1 MADKFKP
8 QTAHAQPQNVPAK
21 PTEIRR
27 NAPPS
32 QNAPLT
38 FVQAV
43 KASQK
48 QSGNG
53 SWCFE
58 AKNDPSAPISLHSTT
73 ARGTHIEGI
82 NDNAICHS
90 SATLAA
96 LGVTLLR
103 ASDDLH
109 EDKIGYALHKL
120 LHQILQLVSCTIK
133 NADDFDVLTRFYLFK
148 DVIAIA
154 VLAKIPNVEKLVT
167 KLVLVCGL
175 IVSCSSILN
184 EKWRYNDL
192 AITASLLNHLIAHG
206 LMTLTGD
213 QARSAKDWVGMLNG
227 GVQVMKQNYG
237 HYRTRLRSQED

>member
-48 QSGNG
+48 QSGNR

-58 AKNDPSAPISLHSTT
+58 AKNDPSVPISLHSTT
-73 ARGTHIEGI
+73 ARGTPIEGI
-82 NDNAICHS
+82 NDYAIWHS
-90 SATLAA
+90 SATLSA

-103 ASDDLH
+103 AS

-120 LHQILQLVSCTIK
+120 LQQILQLVSSTIK

-148 DVIAIA
+148 DIIAI
-154 VLAKIPNVEKLVT
+154 VVSAKIANVEKLVT

-227 GVQVMKQNYG
+227 GVQVMKQKYG
-237 HYRTRLRSQED
+237 QYRTRLRSQED

>member
-58 AKNDPSAPISLHSTT
+58 AKNDPSVPISLHSTT
-73 ARGTHIEGI
+73 ARGTPIEGI
-82 NDNAICHS
+82 NDYAICHS
-90 SATLAA
+90 SATLSA

-103 ASDDLH
+103 ASEEENWVCITQASSANLA
-109 EDKIGYALHKL
+109 IGL
-120 LHQILQLVSCTIK
+120 LH
-133 NADDFDVLTRFYLFK
+133 
-148 DVIAIA
+148 
-154 VLAKIPNVEKLVT
+154 
-167 KLVLVCGL
+167 
-175 IVSCSSILN
+175 
-184 EKWRYNDL
+184 
-192 AITASLLNHLIAHG
+192 
-206 LMTLTGD
+206 D
-213 QARSAKDWVGMLNG
+213 QKRG
-227 GVQVMKQNYG
+227 
-237 HYRTRLRSQED
+237 RLRCFDPFLSL